1 MSYSVG
7 PRRSEEQKSAA
18 CVARPHVIAAINLSD
33 IRDTFP
39 GRFPCRLT
47 APLLRGRFDS
57 RNGRRLPTR
66 FMILYAIM
74 NPSPNFS
81 GDDPAVMVASNT
93 STLSASIVATLKD
106 RIIAWRYPPEH
117 RLTEDGLC
125 KEFGVSRSPVRE
137 ALRVLATNGFVRRT
151 DNRGYAVRQVML
163 KELEELYDF
172 RLALELYAVE
182 TLATSGASAESL
194 ASLAKVWDQL
204 RRRPKRK
211 VEELANLDACFHEQL
226 AALVGNSTLLG
237 QLKSINERLLVFRM
251 IDFETADRVTST
263 CDQHLAILDRIE
275 ARDAEGAR
283 DAMRKNIRDG
293 RNIVG
298 RSIKEALARSYGQ

>member
-1 MSYSVG
+1 MV
-7 PRRSEEQKSAA
+7 
-18 CVARPHVIAAINLSD
+18 
-33 IRDTFP
+33 
-39 GRFPCRLT
+39 
-47 APLLRGRFDS
+47 
-57 RNGRRLPTR
+57 
-66 FMILYAIM
+66 LYATM

-81 GDDPAVMVASNT
+81 GDDPAAMVASN

-151 DNRGYAVRQVML
+151 DNRGYAVRQVKP

-182 TLATSGASAESL
+182 TLATSGASDEDL

-211 VEELANLDACFHEQL
+211 AEELANLDACFHEQL
-226 AALVGNSTLLG
+226 AGLVGNSTLLG

-251 IDFETADRVTST
+251 IDFETADRVIST
-263 CDQHLAILDRIE
+263 CDQHLAILDRIK